1 MMSNSVNNLEDQQ
14 LVENIKKDKK
24 TEDCLQ
30 ELIGRHTGIY
40 LDIVNKY
47 TQNGNTTN
55 KLDLI
60 DEKDYNIYQAALKY
74 KSDKGTKFPTFLGNE
89 TKWICLNKYNKQKKE
104 PQLSI
109 EDIKETEI
117 VNSRF
122 SAKSDN
128 IKKEDLEVFSEAIKF
143 SKNHK
148 DKRVEK
154 IFEMRYITGEKN
166 KVMPWKKISEE
177 LNMSIQGCI
186 NIHNSAVEK
195 FKIELK
201 DKDYV

>member
-1 MMSNSVNNLEDQQ
+1 MKSKLVNNLEDLQ
-14 LVENIKKDKK
+14 LVDNIKKDTK

-47 TQNGNTTN
+47 TLNGNTTN
-55 KLDLI
+55 RLDLI

-74 KSDKGTKFPTFLGNE
+74 EGDRGTKFPTFLGNE
-89 TKWICLNKYNKQKKE
+89 TKWICLNKFNKRKKD

-109 EDIKETEI
+109 DDVRESDILHPKKE
-117 VNSRF
+117 
-122 SAKSDN
+122 K
-128 IKKEDLEVFSEAIKF
+128 IKKEDLEVFSEAIKL
-143 SKNHK
+143 SKTHK

-177 LNMSIQGCI
+177 LDMSIQGCI
-186 NIHNSAVEK
+186 NIHNSVVEK

>member
-1 MMSNSVNNLEDQQ
+1 MKLKPVNNLEDFQ
-14 LVENIKKDKK
+14 LVENIKKNKK
-24 TEDCLQ
+24 TEDSLH

-47 TQNGNTTN
+47 TQNGNLTN

-74 KSDKGTKFPTFLGNE
+74 KSDRGTKFPTFLGNE
-89 TKWICLNKYNKQKKE
+89 TKWICLNKYNKKKKE
-104 PQLSI
+104 PQISIDDIREIDILSTKNEKI
-109 EDIKETEI
+109 
-117 VNSRF
+117 N
-122 SAKSDN
+122 
-128 IKKEDLEVFSEAIKF
+128 KEDFEVFYEAIKF
-143 SKNHK
+143 SKEHE

-177 LNMSIQGCI
+177 LDMSIQGCI

>member
-1 MMSNSVNNLEDQQ
+1 MKLKPVNSLEDLQ
-14 LVENIKKDKK
+14 LVDNIKKDTK
-24 TEDCLQ
+24 TEDCLH

-40 LDIVNKY
+40 LDMVNKY
-47 TQNGNTTN
+47 TLNGNTTN
-55 KLDLI
+55 RLDLI

-74 KSDKGTKFPTFLGNE
+74 EGDRGTKFPTFLGNE
-89 TKWICLNKYNKQKKE
+89 TKWICLNKFNKRKKD

-109 EDIKETEI
+109 DDVRESDILRPKKERLKE
-117 VNSRF
+117 
-122 SAKSDN
+122 
-128 IKKEDLEVFSEAIKF
+128 EDLEVFSEAIKF
-143 SKNHK
+143 SKDHK

-186 NIHNSAVEK
+186 KTQKRS
-195 FKIELK
+195 L
-201 DKDYV
+201 

>member
-1 MMSNSVNNLEDQQ
+1 MSNSVNNLEDQQ

-47 TQNGNTTN
+47 TQNGNMIN

-89 TKWICLNKYNKQKKE
+89 TKWICLNKYNKKKKE

-117 VNSRF
+117 LSEKNS
-122 SAKSDN
+122 N
-128 IKKEDLEVFSEAIKF
+128 LKKEDLEVFSEAIKF
-143 SKNHK
+143 SRNHK

>member
-1 MMSNSVNNLEDQQ
+1 MKSKPINNLEDLQ
-14 LVENIKKDKK
+14 LVDNIKKD
-24 TEDCLQ
+24 TETEGCLQ

-47 TQNGNTTN
+47 TINGNTTN
-55 KLDLI
+55 RLDLI

-74 KSDKGTKFPTFLGNE
+74 EGDRGTKFPTFLGNE
-89 TKWICLNKYNKQKKE
+89 TKWICLNKFNKRKKD

-109 EDIKETEI
+109 DDVKESDILRPKKE
-117 VNSRF
+117 
-122 SAKSDN
+122 KL
-128 IKKEDLEVFSEAIKF
+128 KQEDLEVFSEAIKL
-143 SKNHK
+143 SKVHK

>member
-1 MMSNSVNNLEDQQ
+1 MKSKPVNNLEDLQ
-14 LVENIKKDKK
+14 LVDNIKKDKK

-47 TQNGNTTN
+47 TLNGNTTN
-55 KLDLI
+55 RLDLI

-74 KSDKGTKFPTFLGNE
+74 EGDKGTKFPTFLGNE
-89 TKWICLNKYNKQKKE
+89 TKWICLNKFNKRKKD

-109 EDIKETEI
+109 DDVKESDILHPKKE
-117 VNSRF
+117 
-122 SAKSDN
+122 K
-128 IKKEDLEVFSEAIKF
+128 IKKEDLEVFSEAIKL
-143 SKNHK
+143 SKTHK

-201 DKDYV
+201 DKDYL

>member
-1 MMSNSVNNLEDQQ
+1 MSNIINELQDNE
-14 LVENIKKDKK
+14 LVKNIKNDKK
-24 TEDCLQ
+24 AEDSLQ

-47 TQNGNTTN
+47 TKNGNSTN

-74 KSDKGTKFPTFLGNE
+74 KDDKGTKFPTFLGNE
-89 TKWICLNKYNKQKKE
+89 TKWICLNKHNKKKKE

-109 EDIKETEI
+109 EDIKESDILENKHPKVSSEELEI
-117 VNSRF
+117 
-122 SAKSDN
+122 
-128 IKKEDLEVFSEAIKF
+128 FSEAIKF
-143 SKNHK
+143 SKNHQ
-148 DKRVEK
+148 DERVEK

-186 NIHNSAVEK
+186 NIHNSAIEK

-201 DKDYV
+201 DKNYV

>member
-1 MMSNSVNNLEDQQ
+1 MKSKLVNNLEDLQ
-14 LVENIKKDKK
+14 LVDNIKKDKK

-47 TQNGNTTN
+47 TLNGNTTN
-55 KLDLI
+55 RLDLI

-74 KSDKGTKFPTFLGNE
+74 EGNRGTKFPTFLGNE
-89 TKWICLNKYNKQKKE
+89 TKWICLNKFNKRKRD

-109 EDIKETEI
+109 DDVKE
-117 VNSRF
+117 
-122 SAKSDN
+122 SDMLQTKKEK
-128 IKKEDLEVFSEAIKF
+128 IKKEDLEVFSEAIKL
-143 SKNHK
+143 SKVHK

-186 NIHNSAVEK
+186 NIHDSAVEK

>member
-1 MMSNSVNNLEDQQ
+1 MKSKSVNILEDYE
-14 LVENIKKDKK
+14 LVDNIKSNKK
-24 TEDCLQ
+24 TEDSLQ
-30 ELIGRHTGIY
+30 ELIDRHTGIY

-47 TQNGNTTN
+47 TQNNNLTN

-74 KSDKGTKFPTFLGNE
+74 KSDRGTKFPTFLGNE
-89 TKWICLNKYNKQKKE
+89 TKWICLNKYNKKKKE
-104 PQLSI
+104 PQMNI
-109 EDIKETEI
+109 DDIKEADIIESK
-117 VNSRF
+117 NE
-122 SAKSDN
+122 K
-128 IKKEDLEVFSEAIKF
+128 IKKEDLEVFSEAIQF
-143 SKNHK
+143 SKKHK

-166 KVMPWKKISEE
+166 KVMPWKKISKE

-186 NIHNSAVEK
+186 NIHDSAIEK

-201 DKDYV
+201 DKNYV

>member
-1 MMSNSVNNLEDQQ
+1 MSSLINKLQDSE
-14 LVENIKKDKK
+14 LVSNIKNNQKA
-24 TEDCLQ
+24 EDCLQ

-74 KSDKGTKFPTFLGNE
+74 KDDKGTKFPTFLGNE
-89 TKWICLNKYNKQKKE
+89 TKWICLNKHNKKKKE

-109 EDIKETEI
+109 EDIKESDILEDKNVKI
-117 VNSRF
+117 
-122 SAKSDN
+122 KS
-128 IKKEDLEVFSEAIKF
+128 EDLEIFSEAIKF

-154 IFEMRYITGEKN
+154 IFEMRYITGERN
-166 KVMPWKKISEE
+166 RVMPWKRISEE

-186 NIHNSAVEK
+186 NIHNSAIEK

>member
-1 MMSNSVNNLEDQQ
+1 MSNLINNLEDQQ
-14 LVENIKKDKK
+14 LVENIKKNKK

-89 TKWICLNKYNKQKKE
+89 TKWLCLNKYNKRKKE
-104 PQLSI
+104 PQINI
-109 EDIKETEI
+109 EDVKEGDILSQKTD
-117 VNSRF
+117 
-122 SAKSDN
+122 K
-128 IKKEDLEVFSEAIKF
+128 IKKEDLEIFSEAIKF
-143 SKNHK
+143 SKSHK
-148 DKRVEK
+148 DPRVEK

-186 NIHNSAVEK
+186 NIHNSAIDK

-201 DKDYV
+201 DKDFV

>member
-1 MMSNSVNNLEDQQ
+1 MMSKPVNNLEDFQ
-14 LVENIKKDKK
+14 LVENIKENKK
-24 TEDCLQ
+24 TEDSLQ

-47 TQNGNTTN
+47 TQNGNLTN

-74 KSDKGTKFPTFLGNE
+74 KSDRGTKFPTFLGNE
-89 TKWICLNKYNKQKKE
+89 TKWICLNKYNKKKKE
-104 PQLSI
+104 PQISI
-109 EDIKETEI
+109 DDIREI
-117 VNSRF
+117 DMLNTRSE
-122 SAKSDN
+122 KIN
-128 IKKEDLEVFSEAIKF
+128 KKDLEVFSEAIKL
-143 SKNHK
+143 SKTHK

-166 KVMPWKKISEE
+166 KVMPWKKISEK